1 MNKRSVL
8 KGHSAR
14 FGSAQYC
21 DDNINSKF
29 CHCVRV
35 LFRRMKTVNECVR
48 FKDVS
53 DRSSCNV
60 NDDCPDNGMRAITL
74 LDVVVL

>member
-1 MNKRSVL
+1 
-8 KGHSAR
+8 
-14 FGSAQYC
+14 
-21 DDNINSKF
+21 
-29 CHCVRV
+29 
-35 LFRRMKTVNECVR
+35 MKTVNECVR